1 MEKLVIQLKEWE
13 SVLAP
18 ISNEEV
24 IPQLLNLQKRNIIET
39 KLSSKGVGVSANS
52 IVGFEGN
59 QYFRIEIKPKISG
72 FSILKMVGYIHGFI
86 PINHQE
92 SAHLGEGEA
101 NLFDLL
107 IIQWLDLIEKLT
119 PKLRQNYV
127 SIQENK
133 TYIKGKIMIDELA
146 KQGLMST
153 KTPVEYQVLNMDQTL
168 NQLIKSG
175 LSYFKNHTLNPYLIN
190 KISLLLRDYTSVT
203 NTHLNKNEIEK
214 SLLRLTRL
222 EEDYKVPLEYLN
234 WILSLSGVG
243 SNNEYGN
250 SLWINMNTLFQNYL
264 TKFLERYSTNL
275 RFESE
280 VSNRTIFI
288 YDREHNPLDRSS
300 ISIRP
305 DLLVFFQDKLTSII
319 DFKYKN
325 YSENSISTSDLY
337 QLSNYGLTIG
347 QGDIHPIILYP
358 TEKDFPDQKIIVN
371 FSGLNKE
378 QNITIRGVNLRYLQ
392 SLISKQKHAQ
402 LSDYAERLLK

>member
-1 MEKLVIQLKEWE
+1 
-13 SVLAP
+13 
-18 ISNEEV
+18 
-24 IPQLLNLQKRNIIET
+24 
-39 KLSSKGVGVSANS
+39 
-52 IVGFEGN
+52 
-59 QYFRIEIKPKISG
+59 
-72 FSILKMVGYIHGFI
+72 
-86 PINHQE
+86 
-92 SAHLGEGEA
+92 
-101 NLFDLL
+101 
-107 IIQWLDLIEKLT
+107 
-119 PKLRQNYV
+119 
-127 SIQENK
+127 
-133 TYIKGKIMIDELA
+133 
-146 KQGLMST
+146 
-153 KTPVEYQVLNMDQTL
+153 
-168 NQLIKSG
+168 
-175 LSYFKNHTLNPYLIN
+175 
-190 KISLLLRDYTSVT
+190 
-203 NTHLNKNEIEK
+203 
-214 SLLRLTRL
+214 
-222 EEDYKVPLEYLN
+222 
-234 WILSLSGVG
+234 
-243 SNNEYGN
+243 
-250 SLWINMNTLFQNYL
+250 MNTLFQNYL

-347 QGDIHPIILYP
+347 QGDIYPIILYP